1 MCPIIRTA
9 VLALAGLGTAALG
22 LAAPA
27 AQASV
32 TPAATCTRTV
42 CRVVIYEGGGDKTP
56 VGPASLP
63 ATGRVVSTVPRQIV
77 TSGYGKLKFDVASLE
92 GPYGDCVSG
101 CSEWWY
107 QASPTAVQ
115 VTSFTY
121 QASGKTV
128 TGHYIGMAVTSIT
141 WKDLGNGTWTPLY
154 LAWEASPSFTT
165 MDCIALNT
173 KTYTWTKAAYATSAC
188 P

>member
-77 TSGYGKLKFDVASLE
+77 RILSIASSG
-92 GPYGDCVSG
+92 
-101 CSEWWY
+101 
-107 QASPTAVQ
+107 
-115 VTSFTY
+115 
-121 QASGKTV
+121 
-128 TGHYIGMAVTSIT
+128 
-141 WKDLGNGTWTPLY
+141 
-154 LAWEASPSFTT
+154 
-165 MDCIALNT
+165 
-173 KTYTWTKAAYATSAC
+173 
-188 P
+188 